1 MSKPANRLLLLMIA
15 VSILAALL
23 FGLRS
28 YGSYLLLRSAHDA
41 GRPQVSSLR
50 AWMTLE
56 HVAATYR
63 LPAEVLI
70 AKLKLPPD
78 TDRRDSL
85 KTIADRRGIARF
97 ALVQETQRAI
107 GSVAPAVAAEKA
119 DSAAGGF
126 GDAVM
131 TAVLNYGYAALAV
144 TFLLG
149 AIGAPLPT
157 GLVAVL
163 AGSLAGAGHLK
174 WSWLAALTVAAS
186 LAGDALAYLIG
197 RLVGENVFSR
207 YGPWIGYSSRRR
219 DRVKA
224 LFARFGGLTVLV
236 SRTLASH
243 LSSIASVLAGVSHY
257 PWFGFALFSVAGR
270 VVWTFAYLG
279 LGFAIGNDVEAASQF
294 LANVSGL
301 VLALALLVAALVY
314 RVAAPRRPPGLGVA

>member
-1 MSKPANRLLLLMIA
+1 MSKRTNGLVLLVVA

-28 YGSYLLLRSAHDA
+28 YGSYLLLRSAHEA

-63 LPAEVLI
+63 VPAEMLI

-78 TDRRDSL
+78 TDLRDSL
-85 KTIADRRGIARF
+85 KTIADRRGMARF

-107 GSVAPAVAAEKA
+107 GSVAPAVPAEKA
-119 DSAAGGF
+119 ESAQGGF

-163 AGSLAGAGHLK
+163 AGSLAGAGHLQ
-174 WSWLAALTVAAS
+174 WSLLAALTVAAS
-186 LAGDALAYLIG
+186 LTGDALAYLIG
-197 RLVGENVFSR
+197 RLVSENVLVR
-207 YGPWIGYSSRRR
+207 YGQWIGYSPARRE
-219 DRVKA
+219 RVKA

-243 LSSIASVLAGVSHY
+243 LSSLASLLAGMSHY
-257 PWFGFALFSVAGR
+257 PLSGFVLFSVAGR
-270 VVWTFAYLG
+270 LVWTVAYLG
-279 LGFAIGNDVEAASQF
+279 LGYVIGGELEAASQF
-294 LANVSGL
+294 LGNISGL
-301 VLALALLVAALVY
+301 VLALALLVASLVY
-314 RVAAPRRPPGLGVA
+314 RIART